1 MLISALGKIRC
12 RLLPYVGPEVLRE
25 WARYLEHAGLA
36 ILGAVPIMRDRGKGQ
51 REFPILQTF
60 IQRDAERLCY
70 FLYSS
75 IAYSPV
81 VSAMVTFTN
90 ALPG

>member
-1 MLISALGKIRC
+1 MVISALGKTLC
-12 RLLPYVGPEVLRE
+12 RLFPCVGSEVLRE

-36 ILGAVPIMRDRGKGQ
+36 ILG
-51 REFPILQTF
+51 
-60 IQRDAERLCY
+60 RDAERLCY

-81 VSAMVTFTN
+81 VAAMVTFTN
-90 ALPG
+90 APPG